1 EAARLGRDLVDQ
13 VTRKGGSAPLPTGG
27 AVLAARTRAASP
39 SKARAKPAHEHR
51 RGLSPPP
58 SLPEQQIAPAEP
70 ALAGAGSCGGG
81 LSSGP
86 QLLRSAPESEGPNAP
101 FLRARQ
107 SENVPREPLVELSAA
122 FLRELEAIVGAR
134 GVVSS
139 YEGRLTYEADMHTF
153 YKGAPDV
160 VTL

>member
-1 EAARLGRDLVDQ
+1 PHPRPPVGARLPDPDRRPREEGRDDVRGDPDPAGAGGDFRARSGRHREAARLGRDLVDQ

-70 ALAGAGSCGGG
+70 ALEGA
-81 LSSGP
+81 
-86 QLLRSAPESEGPNAP
+86 
-101 FLRARQ
+101 
-107 SENVPREPLVELSAA
+107 
-122 FLRELEAIVGAR
+122 
-134 GVVSS
+134 
-139 YEGRLTYEADMHTF
+139 
-153 YKGAPDV
+153 
-160 VTL
+160 